1 MTDSDAPRGSTFHN
15 SVRFEVKNRFSLALA
30 ALIIFSLAVPLFV
43 FAQQPNQ
50 PGSSAGRTT
59 GKTEAP
65 APAPNRRTRART
77 NTATT
82 AAITQ
87 DFDEALNV
95 VRDNYIEGNK
105 LDYNNVYKS
114 SIIGMLRVLDPQA
127 ND

>member
-1 MTDSDAPRGSTFHN
+1 MTDSNAPRGSTFHN

-59 GKTEAP
+59 GKTEAT
-65 APAPNRRTRART
+65 APNRRTRART

-95 VRDNYIEGNK
+95 IRDNYIEGNK
-105 LDYNNVYKS
+105 L
-114 SIIGMLRVLDPQA
+114 
-127 ND
+127 